1 MKGILQNKRLLV
13 TVLFSAFLFKE
24 FVPLP
29 EFVRCILFIIQLS
42 LFSILIGLVS
52 DRTDKQ

>member
-24 FVPLP
+24 FIPLP